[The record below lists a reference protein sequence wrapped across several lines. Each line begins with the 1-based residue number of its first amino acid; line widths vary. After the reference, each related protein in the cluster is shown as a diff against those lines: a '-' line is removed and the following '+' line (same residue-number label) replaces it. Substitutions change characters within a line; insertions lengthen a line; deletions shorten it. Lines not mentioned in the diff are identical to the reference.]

1 MPVRS
6 TTSEYQPA
14 PPFYRLKSGVRPVNR
29 VTMATAANTVKSNA
43 CVAPAKAGNGMP
55 KISPS
60 Y

>member
-6 TTSEYQPA
+6 TTSEYYPA
-14 PPFYRLKSGVRPVNR
+14 PPFYTLKAGARPVNR
-29 VTMATAANTVKSNA
+29 TTMATTANNVKANA